1 MEQRKESFDRLGK
14 NFQEKLCQLMLEDRP
29 FCDQIEEVLNINF
42 FEKAYLR
49 AFSKII
55 LDYREQY
62 KNHPTYI
69 SVSPMEEARLL
80 YLMLLLGW
88 FPLRMEK

>member
-29 FCDQIEEVLNINF
+29 FCDQIEEVLNVNF

-55 LDYREQY
+55 IDYREQY
-62 KNHPTYI
+62 KLHPTYDLLAMKI
-69 SVSPMEEARLL
+69 KGDLGDVDKVVEREEKL
-80 YLMLLLGW
+80 
-88 FPLRMEK
+88 